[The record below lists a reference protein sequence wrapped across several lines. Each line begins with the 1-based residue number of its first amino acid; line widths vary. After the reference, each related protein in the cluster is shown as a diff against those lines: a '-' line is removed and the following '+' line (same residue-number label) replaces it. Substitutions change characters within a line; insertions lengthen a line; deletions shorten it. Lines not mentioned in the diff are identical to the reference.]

1 MFSSPGDLPDPG
13 TEPVSCI
20 AGRFFTSEPPG
31 KPLSSGVPAINMWH
45 CETRI
50 IWGEFN
56 KDNILKHKKEDLEP
70 MEDMTVPYGQNRVKR
85 GEGLLKMDK
94 VEFWEPFYGSW

>member
-1 MFSSPGDLPDPG
+1 
-13 TEPVSCI
+13 
-20 AGRFFTSEPPG
+20 
-31 KPLSSGVPAINMWH
+31 MWH

-94 VEFWEPFYGSW
+94 VEF